1 MAYVLNV
8 VCNVLELESVEMYF
22 YTPGFHCVGCNL
34 RICMITYNIFSFANQ
49 ETKNKWENAKAI

>member
-8 VCNVLELESVEMYF
+8 VCNVLELESVEVYF

-34 RICMITYNIFSFANQ
+34 RICMITYNIFSFVN
-49 ETKNKWENAKAI
+49 

>member
-22 YTPGFHCVGCNL
+22 YTPF
-34 RICMITYNIFSFANQ
+34 FSLCGL
-49 ETKNKWENAKAI
+49 